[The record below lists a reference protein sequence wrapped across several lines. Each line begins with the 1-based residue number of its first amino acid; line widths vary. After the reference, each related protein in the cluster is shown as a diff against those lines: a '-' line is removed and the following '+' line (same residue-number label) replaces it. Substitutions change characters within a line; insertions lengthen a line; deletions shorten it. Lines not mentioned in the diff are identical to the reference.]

1 LQYGVSFGKRQHSD
15 VGLMC
20 FALQDLLN
28 GPQREPQVT
37 HPPALTQQTAS
48 GFDAEQF
55 LHQVANST

>member
-1 LQYGVSFGKRQHSD
+1 
-15 VGLMC
+15 LMC